1 MLYFTGIAF
10 SFFLL
15 VLLLLKKGKT
25 TADKILAVWMAV
37 MVFHQACFYFLYSG
51 VAFQYPHTLGIGLPL
66 PVLHG
71 VFLFLYVGAITQA
84 YPFTLRR
91 AWPHFLPFVTLVAL
105 IIPFFALPASQK
117 VWVFQHE
124 GVGYEWYIQ
133 IQFLLIMGTG
143 LVYIPWSL
151 LLIRKHRRKIREVL
165 SNTDHLMLRWLE
177 YLSIG
182 LGLIWVL
189 VFFFD
194 DSIVFLGALA
204 LVLFIG
210 FFGINQVPVFY
221 VTALGSPTKDI
232 PEAQA
237 PVARYAKS
245 GLKDDDADRL
255 LQRLHDLMESGKLFR
270 KNDLTL
276 LELAEQLDIHPNYL
290 SQVINDQLQKPFY
303 HYINTLRIE
312 DFLMVAALPES
323 KRYTLLS
330 LAYESGFNSKSTFNK
345 YFKHYTGKTPSEYF
359 KSQAVD
365 IQ

>member
-10 SFFLL
+10 SCFLL
-15 VLLLLKKGKT
+15 VLLMLKKGKT
-25 TADKILAVWMAV
+25 VADKILAVWMFV
-37 MVFHQACFYFLYSG
+37 MVFHQACFYLLYSG
-51 VAFQYPHTLGIGLPL
+51 VAFQYPHTLGIGLPV

-84 YPFTLRR
+84 YPFTFRR
-91 AWPHFLPFVTLVAL
+91 AWSHFLPFLMLVAL
-105 IIPFFALPASQK
+105 IIPFLALPAAQK
-117 VWVFQHE
+117 VWVFQHK
-124 GVGYEWYIQ
+124 GAGYEWYIR

-151 LLIRKHRRKIREVL
+151 WLIRRHRRNIRELL

-182 LGLIWVL
+182 FGLIWVL

-194 DSIVFLGALA
+194 DDVVFLGALA

-221 VTALGSPTKDI
+221 VTARAPAEGTAEEP
-232 PEAQA
+232 A
-237 PVARYAKS
+237 PVTRYAKS
-245 GLKDDDADRL
+245 GLKDDAADRL
-255 LQRLHDLMESGKLFR
+255 LQRLHDLMDSEKLFR

-276 LELAEQLDIHPNYL
+276 IELADRLDIHPNYL
-290 SQVINDQLQKPFY
+290 SQVINEQLQKPFY

-312 DFLMVAALPES
+312 DFLTVAALPES
-323 KRYTLLS
+323 KKYTLLS

-345 YFKHYTGKTPSEYF
+345 YFKHHTGKTPSEYF
-359 KSQAVD
+359 KSQHIE